1 MMINGSMINNIVIS
15 KTHTSEVVAEVLK
28 EKKWYWPI
36 WNFNPVSQK
45 KKKINSFLNLSSPT
59 SLVKG

>member
-28 EKKWYWPI
+28 EKKMILAYM
-36 WNFNPVSQK
+36 K
-45 KKKINSFLNLSSPT
+45 L
-59 SLVKG
+59 

>member
-45 KKKINSFLNLSSPT
+45 KKKN
-59 SLVKG
+59 

>member
-1 MMINGSMINNIVIS
+1 MTINGSMINNIVIS

-45 KKKINSFLNLSSPT
+45 KKKKKIPF
-59 SLVKG
+59 